1 MIKLL
6 DILYEI
12 KNKPSR
18 EDFEQ
23 EYGWSGKSYDLTDFL
38 TQHQNDSKPLEGKT
52 KEQFLHLMNLY
63 PNVKKLIEKS
73 NSPIYT
79 GDVLDKLPYYRNGK
93 LNPSSFNL
101 VYDFG
106 GAEGPLKGNNVIIVD
121 DEIDITT
128 EKEIQADLTEP
139 LNQLLPT
146 TADAINMTHAF
157 NNMDS
162 GTAPIVA
169 KNIDQS
175 LKPGGILFIADSLNR
190 NLDDLFKFL
199 SSYKIISILIYD
211 DFNLGG
217 DPIITA
223 VLQK

>member
-1 MIKLL
+1 MIKLI

-23 EYGWSGKSYDLTDFL
+23 EYGWTNKSYDLTDFL

-52 KEQFLHLMNLY
+52 KEQFLSLIGEDY
-63 PNVKKLIEKS
+63 PNIKKLIEKS

-79 GDVLDKLPYYRNGK
+79 GDSLDKLPHDKNGQ
-93 LNPSSFNL
+93 LDPSSFNL

-106 GAEGPLKGNNVIIVD
+106 GYEGPIEGNNVVVVD
-121 DEIDITT
+121 SEVDTTT

-139 LNQLLPT
+139 LEQLPP
-146 TADAINMTHAF
+146 ADAINMTHAF
-157 NNMDS
+157 NNMS
-162 GTAPIVA
+162 IGTATIVA
-169 KNIDQS
+169 KNINQS
-175 LKPGGILFIADSLNR
+175 LKPGGILFIADSLSKD
-190 NLDDLFKFL
+190 LDDLFKSL
-199 SSYKIISILIYD
+199 SSYKVLSILIND
-211 DFNLGG
+211 SFDLGG
-217 DPIITA
+217 YAILVA